1 MRAWKIGVVIVLAA
15 GMARCGGNSTPVGV
29 TVIPTGTATSPIS
42 VLISSQP
49 GLPPGQRQFT
59 ASVTG
64 TSTSTVNW
72 LICLP
77 PPSLT
82 VKHPIPLN
90 CGQLTGFGTISSTG
104 LYVAPPAPPSPNIF
118 VVAAQSTV
126 NQDIYGISFVEVGSG
141 VRVSIAPTDVNI
153 ARAKTF
159 CSRRRLAA
167 LRIRPSRGA

>member
-90 CGQLTGFGTISSTG
+90 CGQLTGFGTIRRRHQ
-104 LYVAPPAPPSPNIF
+104 IF
-118 VVAAQSTV
+118 LL
-126 NQDIYGISFVEVGSG
+126 
-141 VRVSIAPTDVNI
+141 
-153 ARAKTF
+153 
-159 CSRRRLAA
+159 SRRKAR
-167 LRIRPSRGA
+167 